1 MLTKENVYPCPLFGV
16 QITSAGGG
24 NRTHMRIL
32 SPRRVLS
39 PVRLTNFATPASF
52 DDTIISVIVY
62 EWPGGEEATRRSA
75 KPLCE
80 GANPSRAS
88 IEFAV
93 IKHEIYARE
102 A

>member
-1 MLTKENVYPCPLFGV
+1 
-16 QITSAGGG
+16 
-24 NRTHMRIL
+24 MRIL

-93 IKHEIYARE
+93 VEEEVYARE
-102 A
+102 AQVRMRFQVFRECRALAF